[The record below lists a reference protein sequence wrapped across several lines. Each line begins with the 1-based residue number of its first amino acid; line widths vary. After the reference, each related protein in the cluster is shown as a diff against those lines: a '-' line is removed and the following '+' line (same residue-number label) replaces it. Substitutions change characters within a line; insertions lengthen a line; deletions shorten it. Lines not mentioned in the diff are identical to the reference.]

1 VGDQGPREFEE
12 VFRDEYD
19 RVFRLAFVML
29 GDQGDAADVTQ
40 EAFVRLFRRWKRVRT
55 YEHIG
60 AWIRRVAVREALRVA
75 GKRRQPT
82 VQVDVE
88 DRDLAQRLDVHAAV
102 LRLAPMQR
110 ACIAL
115 YYLDDRPVAE
125 IGPILGA
132 SPATV
137 RVHLH
142 RGRERLA
149 QLLGEEMDDVSR

>member
-1 VGDQGPREFEE
+1 MGDRGPCEFEE
-12 VFRDEYD
+12 VFRDEYE
-19 RVFRLAFVML
+19 RVFRLAFVIL
-29 GDQGDAADVTQ
+29 GDEGDAADVTQ

-55 YEHIG
+55 YEHIR
-60 AWIRRVAVREALRVA
+60 AWVRRVAVHEALRVSR
-75 GKRRQPT
+75 KRRQPT
-82 VQVDVE
+82 VPPGVE
-88 DRDLAQRLDVHAAV
+88 DRDHAQRLDVHAAV
-102 LRLAPMQR
+102 MRLAPMQR

-125 IGPILGA
+125 VSSLLGA

-149 QLLGEEMDDVSR
+149 QMLGKELDDVAG